1 MVVSNEGSE
10 QVATQVAANTGTS
23 GGSAGN
29 TTTGGSGTGASGPI
43 ASSTPVVAPRGYR
56 QALQLMLQGWQDVV
70 PGDST
75 LLSSAG
81 SLNQAGVLAKLQG
94 YLGVYTDLDTATTDV
109 KQARAQAESQLPEV
123 RAYHA
128 ALKAA
133 VVGYLGEKS
142 PQLVKFGL
150 KPRKTPAP
158 LTSTQLAV
166 RAAKVKATRQLR
178 GTIGSKKKAAI
189 KSGPMQVNIGPVVAP
204 AAVSST
210 QPVQASA
217 ASTSPPDAAAGEA
230 NPAAGK

>member
-29 TTTGGSGTGASGPI
+29 TTTGGAGAGVSAPI

-75 LLSSAG
+75 MLSSAG

-94 YLGVYTDLDTATTDV
+94 YLGVYTDLDAATTDV
-109 KQARAQAESQLPEV
+109 KRARAQAESQLPEV

-133 VVGYLGEKS
+133 VVSYLGEKS

-166 RAAKVKATRQLR
+166 RAAKVKATRELR

-189 KSGPMQVNIGPVVAP
+189 KSGPMQVTVGPVASAP
-204 AAVSST
+204 ASST
-210 QPVQASA
+210 QPAQASSV
-217 ASTSPPDAAAGEA
+217 STSPPDAAAGDA
-230 NPAAGK
+230 GPAAGK

>member
-1 MVVSNEGSE
+1 MVVSNESSE
-10 QVATQVAANTGTS
+10 QVATQVATSTGTS

-29 TTTGGSGTGASGPI
+29 NTTTGGAGPI
-43 ASSTPVVAPRGYR
+43 ASTTPVVAPRGYR
-56 QALQLMLQGWQDVV
+56 HALQQMLQGWQELI

-81 SLNQAGVLAKLQG
+81 SLNQAAVLAQLQE
-94 YLGVYTDLDTATTDV
+94 YLGVYVDLDAHATGT

-123 RAYHA
+123 RTYYA

-133 VVGYLGEKS
+133 VISYFGAKS

-150 KPRKTPAP
+150 EPRKTPAP

-178 GTIGSKKKAAI
+178 GTKGPVQKEGIKA
-189 KSGPMQVNIGPVVAP
+189 GPMQISIGPVA
-204 AAVSST
+204 AAVISAQPAQASST
-210 QPVQASA
+210 A
-217 ASTSPPDAAAGEA
+217 ASTAPPDATAVEVS
-230 NPAAGK
+230 PAAGK

>member
-1 MVVSNEGSE
+1 MVVSNQSSE
-10 QVATQVAANTGTS
+10 QVVTQVATSTGTS

-29 TTTGGSGTGASGPI
+29 NTTTGGAEPI
-43 ASSTPVVAPRGYR
+43 ASTTPVVAPRGYR
-56 QALQLMLQGWQDVV
+56 HALQQMLQGWQELI

-81 SLNQAGVLAKLQG
+81 SLNQAAVLAQLQE
-94 YLGVYTDLDTATTDV
+94 YLGVYADLDTHATGTT
-109 KQARAQAESQLPEV
+109 QARAQAGSQLPEV
-123 RAYHA
+123 RTYYA

-133 VVGYLGEKS
+133 VISYFGVKS

-178 GTIGSKKKAAI
+178 GTK
-189 KSGPMQVNIGPVVAP
+189 GPVQKAGDQGR
-204 AAVSST
+204 S
-210 QPVQASA
+210 
-217 ASTSPPDAAAGEA
+217 DADQHRARR
-230 NPAAGK
+230 PRRR

>member
-1 MVVSNEGSE
+1 MVASNNGSE
-10 QVATQVAANTGTS
+10 QVATQVATSTGTS

-29 TTTGGSGTGASGPI
+29 NTTTGGSGPI

-56 QALQLMLQGWQDVV
+56 HVLQQMLQGWQELIPV
-70 PGDST
+70 DST

-81 SLNQAGVLAKLQG
+81 SLNQAGVLAELQG
-94 YLGVYTDLDTATTDV
+94 YLGVYTDLDTHDTGIR
-109 KQARAQAESQLPEV
+109 QARAQAESQLPEV
-123 RAYHA
+123 RAYYA

-133 VVGYLGEKS
+133 VISYFGAKS

-178 GTIGSKKKAAI
+178 GTKGPVQKAGI
-189 KSGPMQVNIGPVVAP
+189 KAGPMQISIGPVAVP
-204 AAVSST
+204 AA
-210 QPVQASA
+210 QASPA
-217 ASTSPPDAAAGEA
+217 ASTSPPEA
-230 NPAAGK
+230 TVAEASPPAGK

>member
-1 MVVSNEGSE
+1 MVVSNESSE
-10 QVATQVAANTGTS
+10 QVATQVAASTGTS

-29 TTTGGSGTGASGPI
+29 NTTTGGAGPV

-56 QALQLMLQGWQDVV
+56 HALQQMLQGWQELI
-70 PGDST
+70 PSDST

-81 SLNQAGVLAKLQG
+81 SLTQAAVLAQLQE
-94 YLGVYTDLDTATTDV
+94 YLGVFADLDTHATGIS
-109 KQARAQAESQLPEV
+109 QARAQAESQSPEV
-123 RAYHA
+123 RTYYA

-133 VVGYLGEKS
+133 VISYFGIKS

-178 GTIGSKKKAAI
+178 GTKGPVQKEGI
-189 KSGPMQVNIGPVVAP
+189 KSGPMQISIGPVAAAASSAQP
-204 AAVSST
+204 A
-210 QPVQASA
+210 QASPTTT
-217 ASTSPPDAAAGEA
+217 STAPPDATVDAAS
-230 NPAAGK
+230 PAAGK